1 MNDFL
6 MKQSGF
12 YEADDFYV
20 FVSDTKRDVVLCQ
33 YEINDADVYVG
44 DDYVKIAG
52 EANREVLLPL
62 KAKFIVNDKTSASFE
77 VEDDIEITLTWD

>member
-6 MKQSGF
+6 MGQSGF

-20 FVSDTKRDVVLCQ
+20 FVSDTKRDIVLCQ
-33 YEINDADVYVG
+33 YEINDAEVYI
-44 DDYVKIAG
+44 DDKYIKITG

-62 KAKFIVNDKTSASFE
+62 ESRFIINDKTSASFE
-77 VEDDIEITLTWD
+77 VEDGIEIMLTWD